1 MPHLDY
7 SQTIIVMVGVI
18 LAILA
23 ILYSFNELLKLVEG
37 SRFTPLILTGDLELY
52 ISFMESG
59 SLFSFIAHCSNFGRV
74 ACLNKALKT
83 WCL

>member
-7 SQTIIVMVGVI
+7 SQTIMVMVGVI

-23 ILYSFNELLKLVEG
+23 ILYSSNESLKLVEG
-37 SRFTPLILTGDLELY
+37 SRFTALIRLNRRFGT
-52 ISFMESG
+52 ISLMQSG
-59 SLFSFIAHCSNFGRV
+59 SLFGFIAHCSNFGRV